1 MCAATTTTRSRVRHA
16 LGTGSL
22 RATLVVAMAL
32 AAASC
37 GSPERSGASFCRQLG
52 EELPG
57 IGQKMV
63 TSRDV
68 EAMIG
73 RWERLLERAPLTIEG
88 DMAVVTDLFRTAA
101 AVDPADPVEVQDL
114 ADASYA
120 ANQAA
125 EAVREWVQ
133 STCAVDVATGLT
145 IAPPRTAPPTTIPA
159 STVPATTEP
168 AATVPATTAPSV
180 PAPATT
186 APATTVAP
194 TVAP

>member
-1 MCAATTTTRSRVRHA
+1 
-16 LGTGSL
+16 
-22 RATLVVAMAL
+22 
-32 AAASC
+32 
-37 GSPERSGASFCRQLG
+37 
-52 EELPG
+52 
-57 IGQKMV
+57 MV

-68 EAMIG
+68 DAMIG

-88 DMAVVTDLFRTAA
+88 DMAVVTDLFRKAA

-159 STVPATTEP
+159 STVPATT
-168 AATVPATTAPSV
+168 APSV

-186 APATTVAP
+186 VPATTVAP